1 MTQGQSQVNLLTIK
15 QFAEVCR
22 TTPRTLRF
30 YEKKGLFKP
39 AVIDAFNKYRFY
51 HPSQAREF
59 LKIKLLQNFHVPL
72 KQIKANSVETTLLN
86 RLKILKEEIAEK
98 EKEYK
103 FLKRIKALL
112 NDDFNKIFKEIYF
125 GPYRLFCFKVENGQY
140 QKGKGNQ

>member
-1 MTQGQSQVNLLTIK
+1 MTHGQSQVNLSTSSRQGHLTIK

-39 AVIDAFNKYRFY
+39 AVIDAFTKYRSY
-51 HPSQAREF
+51 HPRQAREF

-72 KQIKANSVETTLLN
+72 KQIKTSFAENTLLS

-98 EKEYK
+98 EKE
-103 FLKRIKALL
+103 
-112 NDDFNKIFKEIYF
+112 
-125 GPYRLFCFKVENGQY
+125 
-140 QKGKGNQ
+140 